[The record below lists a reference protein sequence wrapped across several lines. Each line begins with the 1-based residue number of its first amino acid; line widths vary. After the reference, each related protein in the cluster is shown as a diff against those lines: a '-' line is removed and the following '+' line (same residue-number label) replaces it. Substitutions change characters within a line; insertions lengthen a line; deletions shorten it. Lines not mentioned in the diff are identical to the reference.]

1 MIAIIAG
8 TGSLPGEACKNLLA
22 RKEPFFV
29 ITLFP
34 ENNAQSLQQIV
45 GDQIEVVAQEFYKP
59 SEILSLMKSKGT
71 TKLLFIGKVDK
82 SNLLKHVSFD
92 WLAVKMLGSMIGK
105 SDKNIMEALI
115 AELSKHNIQVI
126 KQDEVLGGLLVPPG
140 ILTGTLTTNI
150 ENDIKI
156 GIDAAIAI
164 AHADIGQT
172 VVVKNG
178 MILAVEAIEGTD
190 ACIKRGIELGKENI
204 VICKVARLDQNKKFD
219 LPTLGPT
226 SLKEFKSGDVAAIA
240 WQSSSTLIAQ
250 KDEFIQKA
258 KNLGITL
265 VSVKKS

>member
-29 ITLFP
+29 ITLCP
-34 ENNAQSLQQIV
+34 ENNASQLQDIV
-45 GDQIEVVAQEFYKP
+45 GNQIAIIAQKFYKP
-59 SEILSLMKSKGT
+59 SEILSLLKAKGT

-92 WLAVKMLGSMIGK
+92 WLALKMLGSMIGK
-105 SDKNIMEALI
+105 SDKNIMEMLL

-126 KQDEVLGGLLVPPG
+126 KQDEVLGGLLVKPG
-140 ILTGTLTTNI
+140 VLTGSLTTAL
-150 ENDIKI
+150 ENDIKF
-156 GIDAAIAI
+156 GIDASIAI

-178 MILAVEAIEGTD
+178 MVLAVEAIEGTD
-190 ACIKRGIELGKENI
+190 ACIKRGIELGKEGI
-204 VICKVARLDQNKKFD
+204 VICKAARLDQNKKFD

-226 SLKEFKSGDVAAIA
+226 SLASLKKGDVAAIA

-258 KNLGITL
+258 NNLGITL
-265 VSVKKS
+265 VSKQ